1 MSVTTQVLKPALPVR
16 PFVIA
21 AGLAVFA
28 ALLIVGTQLAGW
40 SIAFTI
46 IGVGFILL
54 AVALMLLAV
63 WSWRAM
69 AVTVTL
75 DDEGFAISGPGPDQ
89 RGRWRD
95 ITKVTEL
102 PDRIVLYQ
110 GDSKRIQLVNPHGST
125 APLEGLTAEI
135 TKRLD
140 LSRGYGE
147 LR

>member
-1 MSVTTQVLKPALPVR
+1 MTATTHVLKPALPLR
-16 PFVIA
+16 PFAIA

-28 ALLIVGTQLAGW
+28 AAVIVGSQLAGW
-40 SIAFTI
+40 SIAFSI
-46 IGVGFILL
+46 GGVGLILL
-54 AVALMLLAV
+54 ALVILLLTW

-75 DDEGFAISGPGPDQ
+75 DDEGFAIAGPGPDQ
-89 RGRWRD
+89 RGNWRD

-102 PDRIVLYQ
+102 PGRIVLYQ
-110 GDSKRIQLVNPHGST
+110 GDSKRIQLVSPHGST
-125 APLEGLTAEI
+125 ASMDALATEI
-135 TKRLD
+135 AQRLD